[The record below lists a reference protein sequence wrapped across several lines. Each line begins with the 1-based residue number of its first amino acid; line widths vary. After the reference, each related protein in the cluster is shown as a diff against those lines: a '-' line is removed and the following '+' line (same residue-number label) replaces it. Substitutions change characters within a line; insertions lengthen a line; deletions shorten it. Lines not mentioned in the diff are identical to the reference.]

1 MGGSGAIGE
10 SCGLSGARRPDG
22 RVITQLDVRGSA
34 IATVTLQPEALLP
47 FR

>member
-1 MGGSGAIGE
+1 MGSSGAIGE
-10 SCGLSGARRPDG
+10 SWGLSDGRGPDG